1 MTALIIV
8 DLTPID
14 KNKLAAYSAEAAKTL
29 ITYDGEFLAKG
40 SIAPLH
46 GESAFTTKVIIQFPS
61 KEKALSWYN
70 SQEYQAIIQL
80 REEGMTS
87 QFHLIAQ

>member
-14 KNKLAAYSAEAAKTL
+14 KEKLTEYSAEAAKTL
-29 ITYDGEFLAKG
+29 ITFNGEFLAKG
-40 SIAPLH
+40 SILPLH
-46 GESAFTTKVIIQFPS
+46 GESAFTTKVVIQFPS
-61 KEKALSWYN
+61 KEKALNWYN
-70 SQEYQAIIQL
+70 SPEYQAITQL